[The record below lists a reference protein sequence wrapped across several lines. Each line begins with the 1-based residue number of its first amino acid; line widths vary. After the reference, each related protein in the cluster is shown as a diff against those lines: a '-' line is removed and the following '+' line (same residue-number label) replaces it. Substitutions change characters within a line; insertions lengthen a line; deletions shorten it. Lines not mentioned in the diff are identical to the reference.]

1 MVVLGVK
8 VGFVLHAIEL
18 PVELSKQLLV
28 IIIIIVIIL
37 FFVRVVTVSRPR
49 SAS

>member
-28 IIIIIVIIL
+28 IIIIVIIL
-37 FFVRVVTVSRPR
+37 FFVRVVIVSRPR
-49 SAS
+49 SVP